1 MTDLRDIVE
10 AVQTKLQSL
19 PVSATLGEK
28 AAAIAAMGH
37 PTWFGLQSGFSTS
50 PMLARGSTRP
60 IVPEFT
66 TDIGRL
72 SGQTASSDANT
83 IMFDIKG
90 RRGGVSRFSIDVS
103 SGAVIPWRTVTKVS
117 LQHAVAAAAPV
128 SKQAAEL
135 VEKQP
140 YVALSIAD
148 AETNLEA
155 ALWAVEAAEAA
166 AGSVTVRVQQLK
178 SSLAKDREAL
188 RKLEGAMALRLTEVV
203 LAGGDVGDSQP
214 EAAKIRKL
222 RLKIDAT
229 ERAIPLAANGHEAC
243 SLALQG
249 ARQDLIA
256 ATLDRTAAHHLAA
269 ITSVRQEFAALAPAL
284 ARLVAIDAERER
296 VLGSEFSAADVNH
309 PGLRAPGRMV
319 RRLLRE
325 LPPLFTP
332 AELNPSAFEATV
344 SSAITTT
351 STETVEVHND

>member
-1 MTDLRDIVE
+1 MTDLRDILE
-10 AVQTKLQSL
+10 AVQTRLQSL

-50 PMLARGSTRP
+50 PMLARGSIRP
-60 IVPEFT
+60 IMPEFT
-66 TDIGRL
+66 TDVGRL

-90 RRGGVSRFSIDVS
+90 RGGVSRFSIDVS

-117 LQHAVAAAAPV
+117 LQHASVAAAPV
-128 SKQAAEL
+128 SKQATEA
-135 VEKQP
+135 VEKQR
-140 YVALSIAD
+140 YVALPIAD

-166 AGSVTVRVQQLK
+166 AGSVTARVQQLN
-178 SSLAKDREAL
+178 SSLAKDRDAL
-188 RKLEGAMALRLTEVV
+188 RKLEGAMAERLTEVV

-214 EAAKIRKL
+214 EAGKIRKL

-269 ITSVRQEFAALAPAL
+269 ITSVRQEFADLAPAL

-332 AELNPSAFEATV
+332 AELNPSAFEAAV